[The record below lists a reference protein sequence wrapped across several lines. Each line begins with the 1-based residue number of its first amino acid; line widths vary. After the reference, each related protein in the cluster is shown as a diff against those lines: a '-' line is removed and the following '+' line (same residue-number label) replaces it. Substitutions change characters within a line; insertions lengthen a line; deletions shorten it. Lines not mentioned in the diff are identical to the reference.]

1 MKHKLLHADDF
12 FDDEAATLD
21 ASYVPWVAGNSQ
33 ASAQTPPDA
42 VTANQGTAPT
52 AGASLASSVVAVTT
66 GGITFDLL
74 FDSAA
79 MAAPASFRAGIE
91 QAATMLANTISDK
104 ITVDIKIDYSGT
116 GGGAAAGPDSG
127 SYKSYSLV
135 HSDLVNGAAPGD
147 TTFNALPSGSSI
159 QGQSNVVVW
168 SAQMKLFG
176 LIGANDTTTDDGSA
190 VFATDISPNLLVG
203 VALHELTHALGRVP
217 YGAAPDIFDLFRYT
231 SPGVHLFQAG
241 NSAPAAY
248 FSLDGGVTKLADFGQ
263 YSDPSDFLNSGVQ
276 GSNDPFNEYYSGSTS
291 QMLSSVDLTLLH
303 ATGYH
308 IGSGR
313 HAQVAFSDPSTSFT
327 IAPDNAGGVTLTR
340 AGNLPVQVDNV
351 EFLKFSDQTLFVENA
366 DNANIARLYS
376 AAFNR
381 APDIGGLSGW
391 EDIYGSNISTAV
403 KAHGLYAALAQ
414 TNDGFGTSIAGGF
427 TQSAEFQSKYGSLT
441 DAGFVT
447 QLYLNVLNRTPAASE
462 LNAWLGLIHN
472 GDANGTHYTHDMVL
486 VGFAESPENIA
497 KTAADWLIQI

>member
-1 MKHKLLHADDF
+1 MKHKLQHAGDL
-12 FDDEAATLD
+12 FDDEAATID
-21 ASYVPWVAGNSQ
+21 ASFAPWVNSQ
-33 ASAQTPPDA
+33 TSAQTLPDT
-42 VTANQGTAPT
+42 VKVNQGPAPT
-52 AGASLASSVVAVTT
+52 AGASIASSVVAVTT
-66 GGITFDLL
+66 GGITFDLI

-91 QAATMLANTISDK
+91 QAATILANTISDK
-104 ITVDIKIDYSGT
+104 ITVDLKIDYSGT

-127 SYKSYSLV
+127 AYESYSLV

-147 TTFNALPSGSSI
+147 TTFNVLPSGSSI
-159 QGQSNVVVW
+159 QGQLNVAVW
-168 SAQMKLFG
+168 NAQMKLFG
-176 LIGANDTTTDDGSA
+176 LIGANDSTTDDGSA
-190 VFATDISPNLLVG
+190 VFATDINPNLLVG

-231 SPGVHLFQAG
+231 SVGVHLFQGG

-263 YSDPSDFLNSGVQ
+263 QSDPSDFLNSGVQ

-291 QMLSSVDLTLLH
+291 QTLSNVDLTLLH
-303 ATGYH
+303 ALGFH
-308 IGSGR
+308 IGSGH
-313 HAQVAFSDPSTSFT
+313 HAQVTFSDPSTSFA
-327 IAPDNAGGVTLTR
+327 IAPDNSGGVTLTR
-340 AGNLPVQVDNV
+340 ANHPPIQLDNV
-351 EFLKFSDQTLFVENA
+351 EFLNFSDQTLFVEHA

-381 APDIGGLSGW
+381 TPDTGGLSGW
-391 EDIYGSNISTAV
+391 EDIYGSNISAVV

-427 TQSAEFQSKYGSLT
+427 TQSTEFQQLYGTLNDNS
-441 DAGFVT
+441 FVT
-447 QLYLNVLNRTPAASE
+447 QLYLNVLNRTPLPSE
-462 LNAWLGLIHN
+462 LNAWLSLIQN
-472 GDANGTHYTHDMVL
+472 GDANGTHFTHDMVL

-497 KTAADWLIQI
+497 KTGHWLIPV